1 MRVRR
6 SELTTPG
13 NSLEMME
20 KAAASAA
27 DEVMLDL
34 EDAVAPDEKVAAR
47 DHIIQAIEEFDWSN
61 TVVAVRINGLD
72 HPNAYR
78 DLVDVVEAAGDGI
91 DTIIVPKVRRPED
104 VYVVATLLDG
114 IEEATDISESIGIEV
129 LIEETEALQRVDD
142 IATASER
149 LEALILGFGDYAAA
163 QGVTVDHPGGQAA
176 PEHYPADIWHYAR
189 NRVVVAARSNGLD
202 AIDGPFADFS
212 DPEGYRQECRRSGTL
227 GFVGKWAIHPSQIE
241 IANEEY
247 RPDETAVE
255 RARKIVDTMESGH
268 EAGHGA
274 VQLDGE
280 MLDEAVL
287 RSARRTLVRAR
298 HIGMLDDA
306 SADGTVE
313 SPVDD
318 ASN

>member
-1 MRVRR
+1 MRIRR

-13 NSLEMME
+13 NSLDMME

-27 DEVMLDL
+27 DGVMLDL
-34 EDAVAPDEKVAAR
+34 EDAVAPDEKEIAR
-47 DHIIQAIEEFDWSN
+47 DRIVRAIAEFDWTD

-78 DLVDVVEAAGDGI
+78 DLVDVVEAAGDRI
-91 DTIIVPKVRRPED
+91 DTIVMPKVRCPED
-104 VYVVATLLDG
+104 VYVVDTLLDG
-114 IEEATDISESIGIEV
+114 IEAATDVSEPIGIEI

-142 IATASER
+142 IAAASDR

-163 QGVTVDHPGGQAA
+163 QGVTVEHPGGQAA
-176 PEHYPADIWHYAR
+176 PEHYPGDLWHYAR
-189 NRVVVAARSNGLD
+189 NRTVVAARSNGLD

-212 DPEGYRQECRRSGTL
+212 DPEGYRQECHWSRTL

-241 IANEEY
+241 IANEVY
-247 RPDETAVE
+247 RPDEAAVE
-255 RARKIVDTMESGH
+255 RAREVVEAMAAGH
-268 EAGHGA
+268 EAGRGA

-287 RSARRTLVRAR
+287 RSARRTLARAWSV
-298 HIGMLDDA
+298 GMIDDDPA
-306 SADGTVE
+306 ADE
-313 SPVDD
+313 SKTFLSG
-318 ASN
+318 AG